1 MKVVGLLP
9 RPRRSVRDRIAAG
22 RIAREIA
29 SAEQPHEHQRVP
41 ARPLVLDGVGVRF
54 GGIPAVDGLSMTVEP
69 GQVHGLI
76 GPNGAGK
83 TTAIDAITGF
93 VRMSGGRI
101 RLDGQ
106 DVAGWSA
113 RRRARAGIAR
123 SFQSLELFSDLTVR
137 ENIAVAHDDSSR
149 WRRLLDVVWPT
160 PARLSPL
167 ATAAAQFCELTPHL
181 DERADTLP
189 FGKRKLVAIARAIAT
204 GPSVLLLDEPAA
216 GLDDHEAA
224 EFSNLVRTLAREWRI
239 AILLVEHNVQ
249 VIMGLCDQIT
259 VLDGGKL
266 LATGTPEAIQANP
279 AVLDAYLGSDSA
291 DTSGSAPRPA
301 YSSISASLKP

>member
-1 MKVVGLLP
+1 
-9 RPRRSVRDRIAAG
+9 
-22 RIAREIA
+22 
-29 SAEQPHEHQRVP
+29 
-41 ARPLVLDGVGVRF
+41 
-54 GGIPAVDGLSMTVEP
+54 
-69 GQVHGLI
+69 
-76 GPNGAGK
+76 
-83 TTAIDAITGF
+83 
-93 VRMSGGRI
+93 
-101 RLDGQ
+101 
-106 DVAGWSA
+106 
-113 RRRARAGIAR
+113 
-123 SFQSLELFSDLTVR
+123 
-137 ENIAVAHDDSSR
+137 
-149 WRRLLDVVWPT
+149 VVWPT